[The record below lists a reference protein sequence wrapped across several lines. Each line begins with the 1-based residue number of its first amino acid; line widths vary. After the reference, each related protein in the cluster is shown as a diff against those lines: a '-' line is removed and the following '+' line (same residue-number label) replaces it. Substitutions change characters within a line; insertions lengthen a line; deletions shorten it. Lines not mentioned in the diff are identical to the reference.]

1 MLIYLSLVLALF
13 CFFVAIFPLKINRWW
28 KLIIFLILSAISQKY
43 LVMYLFGGKAFFA
56 PALPRDFMLFTA
68 WLYAVLICWFGTLL
82 VSVIVRCGIHL
93 YRKYK
98 QKEKPANWDKWVCRT
113 NFILLGISIFCN
125 LLGLHCGTS
134 LPAVKERTIYLKDLP
149 QEADGMKIALLSDL
163 HIDYISKPE
172 HLKMIVQMVNDAK
185 PDLIVITGDYV
196 DGSVERCGKKVAIL
210 KDLKAPY
217 GVWGVP
223 GNHEYYSGYQSW
235 MYFLEREA
243 NVTMLLNRSVKLPN
257 GVYLA
262 GTTDPAAKRFW
273 EELPDVEKAAE
284 GIKPEDCAILLA
296 HHPKLALEAKDFFDF
311 QLSGHTHGGMILGM
325 DLVVKLM
332 NGGFVSGLYQV
343 GNMQLYVTNG
353 TYIWSGFPIRFGR
366 PSEIPL
372 ITLRKK

>member
-113 NFILLGISIFCN
+113 NFILLGISIFCT

-134 LPAVKERTIYLKDLP
+134 LPAVKERTVYLKDLP

-196 DGSVERCGKKVAIL
+196 DGSVERC
-210 KDLKAPY
+210 
-217 GVWGVP
+217 
-223 GNHEYYSGYQSW
+223 
-235 MYFLEREA
+235 
-243 NVTMLLNRSVKLPN
+243 
-257 GVYLA
+257 
-262 GTTDPAAKRFW
+262 
-273 EELPDVEKAAE
+273 
-284 GIKPEDCAILLA
+284 
-296 HHPKLALEAKDFFDF
+296 
-311 QLSGHTHGGMILGM
+311 
-325 DLVVKLM
+325 
-332 NGGFVSGLYQV
+332 
-343 GNMQLYVTNG
+343 
-353 TYIWSGFPIRFGR
+353 
-366 PSEIPL
+366 
-372 ITLRKK
+372 